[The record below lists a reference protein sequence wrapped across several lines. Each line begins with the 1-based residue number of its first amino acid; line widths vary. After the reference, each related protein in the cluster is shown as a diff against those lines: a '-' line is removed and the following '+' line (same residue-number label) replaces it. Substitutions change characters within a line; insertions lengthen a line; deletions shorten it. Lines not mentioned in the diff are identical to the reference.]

1 MQSVQSIP
9 QGEAELSC
17 LNIALVGGGSGGR
30 ALIKFLETHRLR
42 NLYVCIVGVADLIED
57 APGVV
62 YARKKGIY
70 TTTDYRD
77 FFSFADLHLLIEVTG
92 QEDVLEELMRTKPKE
107 VKVIDHLSARL
118 FWDLIEVQEEK
129 ISCEKKLAHSSRLAT
144 VGRMASYLA
153 HEIRNPLVS
162 IGGFATVIQNSPE
175 LPKSLR
181 PKVEIIVNEV
191 KRLETVL
198 KNMRD
203 FIRPLKQ
210 NKGKYNYNQLVGR
223 VQDVLAPEFKTRGM
237 ETSVD
242 LDSDIPDSLFDMELM
257 FEALVTITRRLA
269 QSMEKNQR
277 LSLQTE
283 LCWDTVGI
291 YLLGKG
297 GWIPPDDLENM
308 FNPFADEQGTS
319 TGLDMAMSKKIID
332 DHGGEIKIASEVSEG
347 TAVVIELP
355 LETAG

>member
-1 MQSVQSIP
+1 MQFGQSRP
-9 QGEAELSC
+9 QDKAELSC

-30 ALIKFLETHRLR
+30 ALLKFLENNRLW
-42 NLYVCIVGVADLIED
+42 NLCLSIVGVADSNED

-62 YARKKGIY
+62 YARNKGIY
-70 TTTDYRD
+70 TTTDYKD
-77 FFSFADLHLLIEVTG
+77 FFSFADLHLLIEITG
-92 QEDVLEELMRTKPKE
+92 REDVLDELIKTKPKQ
-107 VKVIDHLSARL
+107 VKVIDHLTARL

-175 LPKSLR
+175 LPESLR

-198 KNMRD
+198 RNMRD

-210 NKGKYNYNQLVGR
+210 NKGKYNYNELVR
-223 VQDVLAPEFKTRGM
+223 RAHDTLQSEFKGRGLK
-237 ETSVD
+237 TSLD
-242 LDSDIPDSLFDMELM
+242 LDSDIPDSLFDLELVL
-257 FEALVTITRRLA
+257 EALVTIARRLM
-269 QSMEKNQR
+269 QSMKKNQR

-283 LCWDTVGI
+283 LCWETVGI

-308 FNPFADEQGTS
+308 FNPFTDEQGS
-319 TGLDMAMSKKIID
+319 GTGLDMAMSKKIID
-332 DHGGEIKIASEVSEG
+332 DHGGEIKIASEESEG
-347 TAVVIELP
+347 TVVVIELP
-355 LETAG
+355 LEITG

>member
-9 QGEAELSC
+9 QGKAELSC

-42 NLYVCIVGVADLIED
+42 NLHVCIVGVADLSEE
-57 APGVV
+57 APGMV
-62 YARKKGIY
+62 YARKQGIY
-70 TTTDYRD
+70 TTTDYKD
-77 FFSFADLHLLIEVTG
+77 FFSFADLHLLIEITG
-92 QEDVLEELMRTKPKE
+92 RPDVLDELLRSKPKE

-175 LPKSLR
+175 LPESLK

-191 KRLETVL
+191 KRLEAVL

-210 NKGKYNYNQLVGR
+210 NKGRHNYNELVRQAHSIMAQELKDKG
-223 VQDVLAPEFKTRGM
+223 L
-237 ETSVD
+237 ETSMD
-242 LDSDIPDSLFDMELM
+242 LDRDIPDSFFDMDLM
-257 FEALVTITRRLA
+257 LEALVTITRRLVE
-269 QSMEKNQR
+269 STERNER

-297 GWIPPDDLENM
+297 GWIPADDLENM
-308 FNPFADEQGTS
+308 FNPFAGEQCS
-319 TGLDMAMSKKIID
+319 RTGLDMAMSKKIID
-332 DHGGEIKIASEVSEG
+332 DHGGEIKIASEASEG
-347 TAVVIELP
+347 TTIVIELP
-355 LETAG
+355 LETTG

>member
-1 MQSVQSIP
+1 MQSVQSVP
-9 QGEAELSC
+9 QGKEELSC

-42 NLYVCIVGVADLIED
+42 NLHLCIVGVADLSED
-57 APGVV
+57 APGVA

-77 FFSFADLHLLIEVTG
+77 FFSLADLHVLIEITG
-92 QEDVLEELMRTKPKE
+92 REDVLDELMRSKPKQ

-129 ISCEKKLAHSSRLAT
+129 ISCEKKLAHSSRLVT

-175 LPKSLR
+175 LPETLR

-191 KRLETVL
+191 KRLEAVL
-198 KNMRD
+198 INMRD

-210 NKGKYNYNQLVGR
+210 SKGKYNYNELVGR
-223 VQDVLAPEFKTRGM
+223 AQDILAPEFKTRGL
-237 ETSVD
+237 EISLN
-242 LDSDIPDSLFDMELM
+242 LDSDIPDSLFDMELIL
-257 FEALVTITRRLA
+257 EALVTITRRLS

-308 FNPFADEQGTS
+308 FNPFADEQGSS
-319 TGLDMAMSKKIID
+319 TGLDMATSKKIID
-332 DHGGEIKIASEVSEG
+332 DHGGEIKIASEVGEG

-355 LETAG
+355 LETTG